1 MEKSG
6 VAAEASLD
14 ARQKFTE
21 GKPMEIVSALLYL
34 AMALPDISAASD
46 AGAPQVIERFS
57 EKKDCESFVDKIKT
71 HGTMKVQCVSANVFL
86 YVARNK

>member
-21 GKPMEIVSALLYL
+21 EKTPRVVSALLYL

-71 HGTMKVQCVSANVFL
+71 HIAL
-86 YVARNK
+86 

>member
-21 GKPMEIVSALLYL
+21 EKTQWKSALLYL

-57 EKKDCESFVDKIKT
+57 EKKDCESFVDKNQDAR
-71 HGTMKVQCVSANVFL
+71 HCESAM
-86 YVARNK
+86 RQR

>member
-1 MEKSG
+1 
-6 VAAEASLD
+6 
-14 ARQKFTE
+14 
-21 GKPMEIVSALLYL
+21 MEIVSALLYL

-71 HGTMKVQCVSANVFL
+71 HSTLKV
-86 YVARNK
+86 

>member
-1 MEKSG
+1 
-6 VAAEASLD
+6 
-14 ARQKFTE
+14 
-21 GKPMEIVSALLYL
+21 MEIVSALLYL

-71 HGTMKVQCVSANVFL
+71 HGVMKVQCVSANVFL